1 MLRRY
6 IALPAILL
14 ALGVTDAF
22 AVTCK
27 VNQDQTNFRSSPS
40 IPHYPEPN
48 NFICSLYGGTVISD
62 IQPVGRSFW
71 VRGRVDGNDCNHWG
85 SAPGRPVPGYIAE
98 WTPDDGW
105 VLECQWPRGLRR
117 R

>member
-22 AVTCK
+22 AVTCT
-27 VNQDQTNFRSSPS
+27 VNQNQINFRSSPS
-40 IPHYPEPN
+40 VPRNQDPN
-48 NFICSLYGGTVISD
+48 NFICVLYGGTVISGV
-62 IQPVGRSFW
+62 QPVGRYW
-71 VRGRVDGNDCNHWG
+71 VSGRVDGDDCNHWG
-85 SAPGRPVPGYIAE
+85 SIPGSPIAGYIAE
-98 WTPDDGW
+98 WTNDGW
-105 VLECQWPRGLRR
+105 VLDCQWPRGSRR